1 MSQLAQRLKHAR
13 LMRGLSLQDLS
24 DHLDNRVSRQALHK
38 YEKEQ
43 VEPNNVIIQN
53 IADAL
58 DLKPDYFYRDHAVE
72 LEEISF
78 RKLSRLSKKEQ
89 NRIVET
95 ARDFLE
101 RYLELEQIIG
111 AQPHVKNPL
120 QELNIISKK
129 DVENAAQLLRDEW
142 QLGIDPLYNVLELLE
157 DCGIKIIELDGEES
171 IDAFSSWINNS
182 VPVIVLNKEK
192 KDSPDRYRFN
202 ALHELG
208 HLFLNIDHMNH
219 RKQESLCHH
228 FAGAMLLD
236 KRAVESEVGLKR
248 KKVSLQELASLKRQ
262 YGISIQA
269 IATRLKELGI
279 MSEGAYRDF
288 YRFINRNN
296 LRKNESKLAVYQ
308 GEEQALRFDQL
319 IGQAL
324 AEEYISISKA
334 AALKNQHLNE
344 FRRNFLLG

>member
-1 MSQLAQRLKHAR
+1 MPQLAQRLKHAR
-13 LMRGLSLQDLS
+13 LMRGFSLQDLS
-24 DHLDNRVSRQALHK
+24 DRLDNRISRQALHK
-38 YEKEQ
+38 YEKGQ
-43 VEPNNVIIQN
+43 VVPGNVMIQN

-72 LEEISF
+72 IEEISF
-78 RKLSRLSKKEQ
+78 RKLSRLQKKEQ

-101 RYLELEQIIG
+101 RYLELEKILG
-111 AQPHVKNPL
+111 TQPHVKNPL
-120 QELNIISKK
+120 QEQNITNKK
-129 DVENAAQLLRDEW
+129 DVENAAQQLRDQW
-142 QLGIDPLYNVLELLE
+142 NLGIDPLYNVLELLE
-157 DCGIKIIELDGEES
+157 DRGIKIIELSGDDS
-171 IDAFSSWINNS
+171 IDGFSSWINNS

-192 KDSPDRYRFN
+192 KGSLDRYRFN
-202 ALHELG
+202 AMHELG
-208 HLFLNIDHMNH
+208 HLLLNINHMNH

-236 KRAVESEVGLKR
+236 KRAVEAELGLKR

-269 IATRLKELGI
+269 IATRLKELEI

-288 YRFINRNN
+288 YKFINSNN
-296 LRKNESKLAVYQ
+296 LRQDESDLAEYT

-334 AALKNQHLNE
+334 AALKNQPINE
-344 FRRNFLLG
+344 FRHNFLLG